1 MYKASFY
8 YGGYY
13 SFIWIINET
22 VMFKDIVKEVDP
34 LFNPRSVAHIGA
46 TNNLN
51 KWGNS
56 TITSL
61 IQSFKGDI
69 YPVNPHEDMI
79 LGLKVYRKVTDIP
92 GPVDLAVF
100 TIPAERV
107 AAAMEE
113 CVQKG
118 VKSAVIIS
126 AGFAET
132 GAAGKRLQDEVLAIA
147 RKGNIRFIGPNC
159 MGYWSA
165 SSSLAAFM
173 MPLLVKPG
181 PLAFVSQGGNVG
193 AAIVVAGFER
203 GVGFHRYV
211 SCGCA
216 ADIQIED
223 YIEYFGRDPE
233 VKVIMTYIEGLNDG
247 KRFTEIVERVT
258 RVKPVIILKPGKT
271 EAAAKA
277 IRSHSGA
284 MAGTDEIYDAAFK
297 KMGALRVETP
307 EEMLD
312 VAIGFLTQPLP
323 KGKNVAIIT
332 PGGSYGVLCAEACE
346 QGGLNV
352 VKLPEETIRELDKM
366 FPPRWSRQNPVDPA
380 GDRNLFAY
388 LIAPI
393 SLLELPTV
401 DSLIFMGFGGFT
413 LFGSLIFQQ
422 QARTKMNEEQ
432 QEKNSAILKATVPI
446 LEGIKSTDPVVR
458 AASVKQFVAGVGV
471 TLGVQNGIEVDKMTD
486 LVIAARES
494 GKIGDKL
501 IDDFI
506 NLATGKIDGSK
517 SRMAVINDLL
527 NGFMNAV
534 VSQWIMRYGKP
545 VITTTFTEQQGTLVD
560 DHYDYASGNRA
571 ARVLLQLTKYYQYLS
586 RESGS
591 A

>member
-1 MYKASFY
+1 MENYPD
-8 YGGYY
+8 
-13 SFIWIINET
+13 IRIIKEL
-22 VMFKDIVKEVDP
+22 VMFNDIIKELDP

-46 TNNLN
+46 TNSRN

-61 IQSFKGDI
+61 IQTFKGDI
-69 YPVNPHEDMI
+69 YPVNPHEDTI
-79 LGLKVYRKVTDIP
+79 LGLKVYKKVTDIP

-100 TIPAERV
+100 TIPSERV

-126 AGFAET
+126 AGFAEI
-132 GAAGKRLQDEVLAIA
+132 GPQGKKLQDEVLEIA
-147 RKGNIRFIGPNC
+147 RRGNIRFIGPNC

-173 MPLLVKPG
+173 MPLLVNDG

-193 AAIVVAGFER
+193 AAVVVAGFER
-203 GVGFHRYV
+203 GIGFHRYV

-223 YIEYFGRDPE
+223 YIEYFGKDPE

-247 KRFTEIVERVT
+247 KRFTEVVEKVSRI
-258 RVKPVIILKPGKT
+258 KPVIIMKPGRT

-284 MAGTDEIYDAAFK
+284 MAGSSAIYDAAFK

-323 KGKNVAIIT
+323 RGKNVAIIT

-346 QGGLNV
+346 EGGLNV
-352 VKLPEETIRELDKM
+352 VKLPDETIEELDKM

-380 GDRNLFAY
+380 GDRNIIAY
-388 LIAPI
+388 LTAPI
-393 SLLELPTV
+393 SLLLLPTV

-422 QARTKMNEEQ
+422 QARTQMNEEQ
-432 QEKNSAILKATVPI
+432 HAERDAMLNAIVPI
-446 LEGIKSTDPVVR
+446 LEGIKSTDVQTR
-458 AASVKQFVAGVGV
+458 ATSVKQFVTGVGII
-471 TLGVQNGIEVDKMTD
+471 LGVQNRIEIDKMTD
-486 LVIAARES
+486 LFIAARNS
-494 GKIGDKL
+494 GKIGDYL
-501 IDDFI
+501 LNDFI
-506 NLATGKIDGSK
+506 NLATGKVGELNGR
-517 SRMAVINDLL
+517 SRMQVINDLL
-527 NGFMNAV
+527 NGFMNALV
-534 VSQWIMRYGKP
+534 AQWIMTYKKP
-545 VITTTFTEQQGTLVD
+545 VITTTFTEQQVKLID
-560 DHYDYASGNRA
+560 EHYDYTSANRA
-571 ARVLLQLTKYYQYLS
+571 VRVLLKLTEYHDYLA
-586 RESGS
+586 RTG
-591 A
+591 AVK